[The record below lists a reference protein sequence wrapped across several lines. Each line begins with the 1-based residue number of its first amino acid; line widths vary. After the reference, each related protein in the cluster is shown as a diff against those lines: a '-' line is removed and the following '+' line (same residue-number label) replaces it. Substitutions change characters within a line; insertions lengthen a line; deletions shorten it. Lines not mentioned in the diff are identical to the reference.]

1 MEKIVEIS
9 TILIFYCNPSLCKE
23 LWVKRLVYMVRLS
36 VTSQQS
42 FLFFNL
48 AMLKIARKLMDFFK
62 KRKINWNYIRKKSQI
77 FLIFC
82 WKNKQICPQKNAYNP

>member
-1 MEKIVEIS
+1 
-9 TILIFYCNPSLCKE
+9 
-23 LWVKRLVYMVRLS
+23 
-36 VTSQQS
+36 
-42 FLFFNL
+42 L